1 MYRYI
6 CIGIGGF
13 LGANLRYLIKNWTV
27 LNIRNSFPL
36 DTLIINSIGC
46 FLLALFLGFAFEILE
61 IDPDLRL
68 GISTGFIG
76 AFTTF
81 STLCRETVVLYSS
94 GESLM
99 SAIYMFLSIAAG
111 MLAIFLGCSISKRLM
126 DLKPETEDKT
136 DIPE

>member
-1 MYRYI
+1 MHRYI
-6 CIGIGGF
+6 FIGIGGF

-27 LNIRNSFPL
+27 LNIKSSFPV
-36 DTLIINSIGC
+36 DTLIINSMGC

-61 IDPDLRL
+61 VDPDLRL

-81 STLCRETVVLYSS
+81 STLCREAVALYFS
-94 GESLM
+94 GESLL
-99 SAIYMFLSIAAG
+99 SAIYVFLSIAAG
-111 MLAIFLGCSISKRLM
+111 MLAIFMGCSISKRLM
-126 DLKPETEDKT
+126 ELKLEPEDKT